1 MKIYVCDDEEEMAKL
16 IAQEVEN
23 NLTISAEVSVFTNPI
38 KMYETYETVK
48 AEIIF
53 LDIDMPGMDGIDI
66 ANKLRQSED
75 DVFIIFITN
84 REEMVFQSIQY
95 KPFRFIRKSM
105 MNIEIREAMSA
116 LLKELLKTETELIL
130 EKAGK
135 MYRLKYKDIIYV
147 TSEKHNIHIICN
159 NDVYTIRKKLSDIEE
174 KLTTNMFI
182 RTHVGYL
189 VNPLY
194 ICSIGDK
201 KIILDNNSE
210 IPISRSR
217 LEEVKEKYLNY
228 TRSK

>member
-23 NLTISAEVSVFTNPI
+23 NLTISAEVSIFTDPI
-38 KMYETYETVK
+38 KMYEIYETVK

-75 DVFIIFITN
+75 NVYIIFITN

-116 LLKELLKTETELIL
+116 LLKELLKTETELII

-159 NDVYTIRKKLSDIEE
+159 NDVYTIRRKLSDIEE